1 MHECRAGRARR
12 IEEGNLLR
20 LDVAV
25 ELFDA
30 LLGAGEI
37 VAVPAAPRLPDVG
50 AKPSHPSFVRPS
62 YTSTPFSRRNAA
74 SSATAILALT
84 NSSRYSLV
92 SESTYQPFF
101 SHTKLLKCHPTH
113 HLPLLIPFP
122 PQLSSSAPS
131 KQAFPHNLH

>member
-12 IEEGNLLR
+12 VEEGNLLR

-62 YTSTPFSRRNAA
+62 YTSTPFSRQATQQEQQRN
-74 SSATAILALT
+74 SDFGF
-84 NSSRYSLV
+84 NQLV
-92 SESTYQPFF
+92 SLLLGVRINVPALFF
-101 SHTKLLKCHPTH
+101 SHEIIKMPPNASSPSAHPLSTSTLLVRTVKTGV
-113 HLPLLIPFP
+113 P
-122 PQLSSSAPS
+122 P
-131 KQAFPHNLH
+131 